1 MMPCASHSDLTS
13 DGIQKMISSWLLEC
27 RVVAISNITII
38 CRDIDHSQSQS
49 KKNKATICCCL
60 CFDDGREMSNP
71 MTSSEQKET
80 LEQVWTF
87 LRDVVTHHFLFSGLT
102 SKLGRTWLAHGFP
115 RPKQEISLLLLDD
128 GQKTRLSAEFSLS
141 AFLRKSFEWIWFGD
155 TFFEW
160 LTATDVV
167 QWQSGENSNFSPNEQ
182 FGK

>member
-1 MMPCASHSDLTS
+1 
-13 DGIQKMISSWLLEC
+13 MICPQFYDAMCFSQWPYKWWHPKNDFILVAWVSCGGHFKHNHHLPWHWPLL
-27 RVVAISNITII
+27 
-38 CRDIDHSQSQS
+38 QS
-49 KKNKATICCCL
+49 KKNKATICCL

-102 SKLGRTWLAHGFP
+102 SKLGRYSTT
-115 RPKQEISLLLLDD
+115 RISKAKTRDFSAGH
-128 GQKTRLSAEFSLS
+128 GQKTRLSAEFSLG

-160 LTATDVV
+160 LTLSNGS
-167 QWQSGENSNFSPNEQ
+167 SGENSNFQS
-182 FGK
+182 